1 MKGQRVKMLK
11 YKYMSET
18 EIINTILYVFKT
30 FQNKEKRKKYLM
42 KNLSLNEDQL
52 KYVLKAQEKTNKRE
66 LFKLS
71 AIEDELNYESI
82 YISKYDTYLHFK
94 PFGNILVFLMILL
107 TFLALFVFAL
117 SFIYESITNIVV

>member
-94 PFGNILVFLMILL
+94 PLGNILVFLMILL

>member
-42 KNLSLNEDQL
+42 KNL
-52 KYVLKAQEKTNKRE
+52 
-66 LFKLS
+66 
-71 AIEDELNYESI
+71 
-82 YISKYDTYLHFK
+82 
-94 PFGNILVFLMILL
+94 
-107 TFLALFVFAL
+107 
-117 SFIYESITNIVV
+117 